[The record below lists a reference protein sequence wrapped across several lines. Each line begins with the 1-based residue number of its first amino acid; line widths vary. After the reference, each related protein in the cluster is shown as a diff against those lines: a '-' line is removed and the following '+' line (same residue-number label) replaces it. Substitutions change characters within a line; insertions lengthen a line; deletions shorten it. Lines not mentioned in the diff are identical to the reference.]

1 MAALKHPLVEDRIIE
16 GQGTSREQ
24 WLHAFE
30 QQPLSLLKFKKFQSK
45 RKNNIA

>member
-1 MAALKHPLVEDRIIE
+1 MADLKHPLVEDRIIE

-30 QQPLSLLKFKKFQSK
+30 QQPLTLLNFKNF
-45 RKNNIA
+45 NIKES

>member
-1 MAALKHPLVEDRIIE
+1 MAALKHTLVEDRIIE

-30 QQPLSLLKFKKFQSK
+30 QQPLSLLNL
-45 RKNNIA
+45 KNFTLKES